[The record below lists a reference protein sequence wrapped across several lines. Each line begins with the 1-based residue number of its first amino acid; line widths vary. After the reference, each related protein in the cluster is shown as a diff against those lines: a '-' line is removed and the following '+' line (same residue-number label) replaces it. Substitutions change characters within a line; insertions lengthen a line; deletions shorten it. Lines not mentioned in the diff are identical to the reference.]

1 MIKETKISC
10 PARLSY
16 ILSGLV
22 DSVSQLSHVYY
33 KFATKYP
40 TTNFIEE
47 DIGSGIDGPVCDNSL
62 GH

>member
-10 PARLSY
+10 RARLSY

-40 TTNFIEE
+40 TTNFIE
-47 DIGSGIDGPVCDNSL
+47 DIGYGVDGPVCNNSL